1 MSIVEVARVRGGGRD
16 LLRAYRVLIDEQ
28 VVGRLRRGETGR
40 FDVPAGK
47 HSVRIKIDWSGSPTV
62 FVDVAEAQLVR
73 LRCGPSRGAFFG
85 FVDWFGRDRWVSL
98 EVLGPS
104 VSGS

>member
-40 FDVPAGK
+40 FDVLAGR
-47 HSVRIKIDWSGSPTV
+47 HSVRIKIDWTGSTTV
-62 FVDVAEAQLVR
+62 FVDLAEDQLVR
-73 LRCGPSRGAFFG
+73 LRCPSCGAFFG